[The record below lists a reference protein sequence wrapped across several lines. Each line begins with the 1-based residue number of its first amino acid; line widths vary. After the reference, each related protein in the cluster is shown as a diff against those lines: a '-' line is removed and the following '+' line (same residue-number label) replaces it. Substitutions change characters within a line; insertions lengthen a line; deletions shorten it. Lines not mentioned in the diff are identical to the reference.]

1 MEEFEIE
8 PVRSRRLG
16 FLDISVLW
24 LDLAIGLLVFQAG
37 ALLYPGL
44 GVWEILLV
52 SMVGS
57 LIGSLILALTG
68 IPGTVAGVPTM
79 VSLRPFLGDVGSYLP
94 TVLNVIQLVG
104 WTAFEI
110 YIMAEAAFSITGWSR
125 VFWVLFFSAWC
136 MLMALWGPLGV
147 IRHYIEKFAVWA
159 ALAVSVWLAYQA
171 IPRIPSYSP
180 QGMPLLYA
188 MDLVVAMPISW
199 WPLVSDYNRFAKSV
213 KASVLGTVIGY
224 TLANA
229 WYYFLGAAMAA
240 ATGQVLTPA
249 AIAALYFGS
258 LALLPIIVDE
268 TDNAWADIYST
279 AMSIKNIIPRVSGR
293 KLVVLV
299 TLAGGALAFLF
310 SPEAYE
316 WFLLFIGASFVPLS
330 GAFVS
335 DYLLTRGGIRRRL
348 RPESLVSWALGIATY
363 FLIVNNIPWLGA
375 SLPSFLVSF
384 AAQQVLVRLTR

>member
-8 PVRSRRLG
+8 PVKSRRLG
-16 FLDISVLW
+16 FLDVSVLW

-37 ALLYPGL
+37 ALLFPGL
-44 GVWEILLV
+44 GIWEILLV
-52 SMVGS
+52 SITGS

-68 IPGTVAGVPTM
+68 IPGTRMGVPTM

-94 TVLNVIQLVG
+94 TVLNVVQLIG
-104 WTAFEI
+104 WTAFEVF
-110 YIMAEAAFSITGWSR
+110 IMAEAASSITGLDR
-125 VFWVLFFSAWC
+125 ALWVLFFSVWC
-136 MLMALWGPLGV
+136 MLMALWGPLAV

-159 ALAVSVWLAYQA
+159 ALAVTIWLAYQT
-171 IPRIPSYSP
+171 IPRIPSYFP

-213 KASVLGTVIGY
+213 KTSVLGTVAGY
-224 TLANA
+224 TIANA

-249 AIAALYFGS
+249 AIAMLYFGPI
-258 LALLPIIVDE
+258 ALLPIIVDE

-279 AMSIKNIIPRVSGR
+279 AMSVKNILPRASGR
-293 KLVVLV
+293 KLVVIA
-299 TLAGGALAFLF
+299 TIAGGALAFLF
-310 SPEAYE
+310 SPEVYE

-330 GAFVS
+330 GALIS
-335 DYLLTRGGIRRRL
+335 DFLLIKGERKRKL
-348 RPESLVSWALGIATY
+348 RPESLASWILGVATY
-363 FLIVNNIPWLGA
+363 FLVVSYLPWLGA
-375 SLPSFLVSF
+375 TLPSFFVSF
-384 AAQQVLVRLTR
+384 AAQQVLGRLVR

>member
-8 PVRSRRLG
+8 PVKSRRLG
-16 FLDISVLW
+16 FLDVSVLW

-37 ALLYPGL
+37 ALLFPGL
-44 GVWEILLV
+44 GIWEILLV
-52 SMVGS
+52 SITGS

-68 IPGTVAGVPTM
+68 IPGTRMGIPTM

-94 TVLNVIQLVG
+94 TVLNVVQLIG
-104 WTAFEI
+104 WTAFEVF
-110 YIMAEAAFSITGWSR
+110 IMAEAASSITGLDR
-125 VFWVLFFSAWC
+125 ALWVLFFSVWC
-136 MLMALWGPLGV
+136 MLMALWGPLAV

-159 ALAVSVWLAYQA
+159 ALAVTIWLAYQT

-213 KASVLGTVIGY
+213 KASVLGTVAGY
-224 TLANA
+224 TIANA

-249 AIAALYFGS
+249 AIAMLYFGPI
-258 LALLPIIVDE
+258 ALLPIIVDE

-279 AMSIKNIIPRVSGR
+279 AMSVKNILPRASGR
-293 KLVVLV
+293 KLVVIA
-299 TLAGGALAFLF
+299 TIAGGALAFLF
-310 SPEAYE
+310 SPEVYE

-330 GAFVS
+330 GALIS
-335 DYLLTRGGIRRRL
+335 DFLLKKEERRRKL
-348 RPESLVSWALGIATY
+348 RPESLASWVLGIVTY
-363 FLIVNNIPWLGA
+363 FLVVSYLPWLGA
-375 SLPSFLVSF
+375 TLPSFFVSF
-384 AAQQVLVRLTR
+384 AVQQVLGRLVR